1 MVKLLKIAI
10 GFKPQPESS
19 RQGCSRRHDW
29 AAMPRQLAPETTSR
43 PRRRSANFAV
53 FEEEVAHNP
62 LRRIQ
67 HFLHAYPTV
76 VPFIVLLTGTVFFAA
91 LVGGKFFA
99 PFNLSLILQQVTI
112 IGIVGI
118 AQTLVILTAGIDL
131 SVGAIM
137 VLSSVVMGDWP
148 SFRACRCELA
158 FLLGLATGL
167 LCGLVNGVLIAYVK
181 LPPFI
186 VTLGTW
192 SIFGA
197 LNLYYSSSET
207 IRQQEIAGVA
217 PFLQFMGT
225 AIKFG
230 GARLTYGSILMVLL
244 AVLIWY
250 VLNRTAF
257 GRHVYATGD
266 DPDAARLAGI
276 DTDRTLVAVYAIAGV
291 ICSLAAWALIGRI
304 GAVSATAGGTA
315 NLDSITAVVI
325 GGTSLFGGRGSIVG
339 TLIGSADRR
348 CVPQRPGARRRRGAL
363 AGVHRRRADHHGGGA
378 SINGCGACRNDARRF
393 SRPATSSSA
402 SAGSPRSTTAISIFI
417 PERSW
422 P

>member
-1 MVKLLKIAI
+1 MT
-10 GFKPQPESS
+10 
-19 RQGCSRRHDW
+19 
-29 AAMPRQLAPETTSR
+29 ETTGN
-43 PRRRSANFAV
+43 PEFAV

-118 AQTLVILTAGIDL
+118 AQTLVVLTAGIDL

-137 VLSSVVMGDWP
+137 VLSSVVMGRLAVISGWP
-148 SFRACRCELA
+148 VELA
-158 FLLGLATGL
+158 FVLGLATGL
-167 LCGLVNGVLIAYVK
+167 LCGLANGLLIAYVK

-225 AIKFG
+225 AIKLG

-244 AVLIWY
+244 AILIWY

-266 DPDAARLAGI
+266 DPDSARLAGI
-276 DTDRTLVAVYAIAGV
+276 DTGRTLVAVYATAGA

-339 TLIGSADRR
+339 TLIGALIVGVFRN
-348 CVPQRPGARRRRGAL
+348 GLAL
-363 AGVHRRRADHHGGGA
+363 AGVQVLWQEFTVGALIIVAVAIDQWLRRV
-378 SINGCGACRNDARRF
+378 SQ
-393 SRPATSSSA
+393 
-402 SAGSPRSTTAISIFI
+402 
-417 PERSW
+417 
-422 P
+422 